1 MSKPKSVLA
10 FENRRREDQYLA
22 CQRVSF
28 AFFPEGGTSNVA
40 TEVFA
45 QDEKNIKNS
54 AEFRRMSG
62 LSMIAPSLSPMF
74 QNRASHSEYV
84 ADVAEE
90 IAKGMKLG
98 TASTALTRSIALMHD
113 IGHPPFSHEGEVALK
128 RKLAE
133 VGEKFDHEQAGIE
146 ALLGNPTGKFT
157 LSTATLEG
165 AAKRFNRYTDKD
177 EHGVYR
183 AFLDKLERQVKEGHP
198 HNSLHLKQYNHIE
211 GQIAATSDWIAAT
224 VTDAQDM
231 MQHYLASDKP
241 AQNTK
246 KFFDDFCAA
255 FPLGKEVADGLK
267 KDLTTRLGSMP
278 TAERHSWAE
287 RSRMNTGG
295 RIPLMVE
302 EFGKRLRTALV
313 ADVVKNADGLT
324 RKYQKQGMLK
334 HADDVRNLPELIASP
349 SPEMASQ
356 LDALKEFYKRDI
368 YPQILMQHAN
378 TEALVGQVFEG
389 FVQGKGSNDRPMRM
403 KDGWGDAYDQ
413 IQKAAGKGE
422 MDEATR
428 KRETAKLVARYIS
441 STMGDNDVLWACSE
455 YHPSTYQLMMK
466 QAKEAPR
473 PVIAPPISR

>member
-1 MSKPKSVLA
+1 M
-10 FENRRREDQYLA
+10 
-22 CQRVSF
+22 
-28 AFFPEGGTSNVA
+28 SNVP

-45 QDEKNIKNS
+45 HDEKNIKSS
-54 AEFRRMSG
+54 AEFRRLSG

-98 TASTALTRSIALMHD
+98 TASTALVRSIALMHD
-113 IGHPPFSHEGEVALK
+113 IGHPPFSHEGEAALK

-133 VGEKFDHEQAGIE
+133 VGERFDHEQAGIE

-157 LSTATLEG
+157 LSAATLEG
-165 AAKRFNRYTDKD
+165 AAKRYNRFNEKD
-177 EHGVYR
+177 DHSAYR
-183 AFLDKLERQVKEGHP
+183 AYLEKLEQQIKEGHP
-198 HNSLHLKQYNHIE
+198 HNSLHLREYNHVE

-224 VTDAQDM
+224 VTDAQDLM
-231 MQHYLASDKP
+231 YHYLASDKP

-246 KFFDDFCAA
+246 KFFDDFCAV
-255 FPLGKEVADGLK
+255 FPLGKEIADDLK
-267 KDLTTRLGSMP
+267 RDLTTRLGAMP
-278 TAERHSWAE
+278 APERHSWAE

-295 RIPLMVE
+295 RIPVMVE

-313 ADVVKNADGLT
+313 EDVVKNADGLT
-324 RKYQKQGMLK
+324 RKYQKLGTLK
-334 HADDVRNLPELIASP
+334 HADDVRRLPELIATT
-349 SPEMASQ
+349 SPEMAAQ
-356 LDALKEFYKRDI
+356 LDALKEFYKREV

-389 FVQGKGSNDRPMRM
+389 FVQGKGSNDKPMRM
-403 KDGWGDAYDQ
+403 KDGWNDAYDK
-413 IQKAAGKGE
+413 IQQAAGTGQMNE
-422 MDEATR
+422 TTR
-428 KRETAKLVARYIS
+428 KRETYKLVTRYIS

-455 YHPSTYQLMMK
+455 YHPGTYQLMMR